1 MLSYSIVRAVIGLVD
16 LYSTLII
23 VYCLM
28 SWIPRGNGGLLEDAR
43 GVLGAVCEPYLGLFR
58 RIIPPIA
65 MMDFSPIVA
74 ILVLQMVARLITA
87 IL

>member
-1 MLSYSIVRAVIGLVD
+1 MGTFAIYRVVVSLVD

-28 SWIPRGNGGLLEDAR
+28 SWIPRGSGIIEDIR
-43 GVLGAVCEPYLGLFR
+43 GVLATVCEPYLGLFR

-74 ILVLQMVARLITA
+74 ILVLQLVPRVFAA